1 MTNMKKVLTIG
12 TLVALLG
19 VSSLTAF
26 AASNYNTPAEA
37 VAGLTGKTV
46 ESVVAEKLESDK
58 TYGTIA
64 EEAGKLE
71 EFKSE
76 ILEIKKATLAEKVA
90 AGNMTQEQADEIISA
105 LEESIENCD
114 GTGTGSTRIGQK
126 MNAGFGGMNGK
137 GNGNG
142 LGRGQGGQGL
152 GLGRK

>member
-12 TLVALLG
+12 TLVALIG
-19 VSSLTAF
+19 VTSLTAF
-26 AASNYNTPAEA
+26 ATSNYNTPAEA

-46 ESVVAEKLESDK
+46 ESVIAEKLESDK

-64 EEAGKLE
+64 EEAGKLD

-90 AGNMTQEQADEIISA
+90 AGTMTQEQADQIMAE
-105 LEESIENCD
+105 LEENVANCD
-114 GTGTGSTRIGQK
+114 ETGSARIGQK
-126 MNAGFGGMNGK
+126 MNAGFGGMNG
-137 GNGNG
+137 NGNG
-142 LGRGQGGQGL
+142 IGNGQGRGQGGVGL

>member
-46 ESVVAEKLESDK
+46 ESVTAERFESDK
-58 TYGTIA
+58 TYGKIA
-64 EEAGKLE
+64 DEAGKLE

-76 ILEIKKATLAEKVA
+76 ILEIKKATLEKKVL
-90 AGNMTQEQADEIISA
+90 AGTMTQAEADEIMAA
-105 LEESIENCD
+105 LEEGMENCD
-114 GTGTGSTRIGQK
+114 GTGSSRIGQK

-137 GNGNG
+137 GNGSGNG
-142 LGRGQGGQGL
+142 QGRGQGGQGL